1 MIGHILE
8 ESVHPM
14 DCNDQ
19 FSEIFRT
26 NVFCNLTDIQ
36 ERNILSTYIQ
46 NRFCSDCQKN
56 LTVNNKV
63 FVHYVSLPQVVLAGY
78 SMSDWPNDLISQNAT
93 HHL

>member
-36 ERNILSTYIQ
+36 KRNILSTYIQ
-46 NRFCSDCQKN
+46 N
-56 LTVNNKV
+56 
-63 FVHYVSLPQVVLAGY
+63 
-78 SMSDWPNDLISQNAT
+78 
-93 HHL
+93 